1 MSVTAVESTAPIMA
15 RAGPDPKPE
24 KAFHRRFQFVEGLGG
39 SASVK
44 KTRSHVTREFYR
56 EQRHNDMNQST
67 KSAPF
72 TRAEPIN
79 QSKFEIQV
87 LEFDKKKGGRKDN
100 KSQHR
105 QSPSS
110 DESSEEAL
118 QVSVVESSA
127 DVILGTTTLAE
138 HRLPSVSTILGAG
151 RIDPFD
157 SFPVKS
163 TYEVAELVDYW
174 YFIIPQ
180 FVHRQWL
187 KFFSQPQPCRN
198 LIYIYREDSVTF
210 LSLLHYA
217 AQHMATSKGLT
228 ETKATLSYKYK
239 TIHAVNKRIQSHAGQ
254 PDDVTVLAVTMM
266 ANAERIWGDIEIAK
280 IHCAAM
286 RRMILQRGGFAN
298 FQHNSLVHVK
308 VVWSLIS
315 LPPAQPYLFSNETLE
330 GNNIGESPNCAS
342 TDPLV
347 AASAYQAFTS
357 FSTFIRRRRYQV
369 KELQASRN
377 SHDMSNRT
385 RAFQPGSRMFESF
398 NLTDQNIRADE
409 HNNHHHLHSR
419 HSSKFITS
427 LPTIDYMRM
436 ACLLYF
442 NLILDCYG
450 DASEKTEYFLSRFL
464 PFSSDANEDTT
475 LLAEHLIWSLINM
488 SIVRSRH
495 ASNSPPS
502 SMQPDPSQENVLVWQ
517 LVAYM
522 DLLKI
527 QSQTTW
533 QRVGETLKGFLVA
546 DSEAVDGDDDGCM
559 GAGIS
564 TPEFLMTGQVGSA
577 FELGDGGDDDVDAVG
592 DVDDEMRT
600 ILEDGFFALGN
611 DRFLSS

>member
-1 MSVTAVESTAPIMA
+1 MSVTAVESSTPIMA
-15 RAGPDPKPE
+15 RAGIDPKPE
-24 KAFHRRFQFVEGLGG
+24 KAFLRRFQFVEGLGG

-72 TRAEPIN
+72 TRTEPIN

-87 LEFDKKKGGRKDN
+87 LEFDKKKDGRKES

-105 QSPSS
+105 RSPSA
-110 DESSEEAL
+110 EEPSEEFL
-118 QVSVVESSA
+118 QVSAAANSA
-127 DVILGTTTLAE
+127 HGFLGTTTLAKQ
-138 HRLPSVSTILGAG
+138 RLPSVSTILGAG

-266 ANAERIWGDIEIAK
+266 ANAERIWGDIEVAK

-330 GNNIGESPNCAS
+330 SNSISGSPSCAS
-342 TDPLV
+342 TDSLV
-347 AASAYQAFTS
+347 AANAYQAFTS
-357 FSTFIRRRRYQV
+357 FSTFIRRRRYQIRA
-369 KELQASRN
+369 LQASRN
-377 SHDMSNRT
+377 KSDTSNRT
-385 RAFQPGSRMFESF
+385 QAFQPGSRMFQSF
-398 NLTDQNIRADE
+398 SRSDDNTHGYEDQSNSP
-409 HNNHHHLHSR
+409 HHR
-419 HSSKFITS
+419 PSKFITS

-464 PFSSDANEDTT
+464 PFSAHANEDTA

-495 ASNSPPS
+495 ASTSPPDP
-502 SMQPDPSQENVLVWQ
+502 MQPDPSQENVLVWQ

-546 DSEAVDGDDDGCM
+546 DGDAVNDDDEGM
-559 GAGIS
+559 GTGIS
-564 TPEFLMTGQVGSA
+564 TPDFHMTGQVGSA
-577 FELGDGGDDDVDAVG
+577 FEIGDDGDVDAVADG
-592 DVDDEMRT
+592 DDEMRA

-611 DRFLSS
+611 ERFLSG